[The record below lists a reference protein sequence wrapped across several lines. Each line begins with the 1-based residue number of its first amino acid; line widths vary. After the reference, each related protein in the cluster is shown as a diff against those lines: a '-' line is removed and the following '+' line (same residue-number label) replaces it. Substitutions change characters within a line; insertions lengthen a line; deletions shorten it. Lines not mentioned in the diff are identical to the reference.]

1 MRDAKLR
8 SFDLRSFR
16 IDDNLGRNFDR
27 LIDYP
32 RPALCCDPF
41 CCVGAENQL
50 HLLVNYPGPDAFT
63 CIGTFMRST
72 LTALSLS
79 MKCQLGTGSAVKR
92 SVKACSI
99 TRSTSRCLAVS
110 SVSRFLLSRSVS
122 KASFSMTMTSSG
134 GEPLTQLLDIVRMH
148 DTAAA
153 FCLALGPTTR
163 FQH

>member
-8 SFDLRSFR
+8 SLDLRSFR
-16 IDDNLGRNFDR
+16 IDDDFGRNFNR

-50 HLLVNYPGPDAFT
+50 HLLVNYPGPDAVT
-63 CIGTFMRST
+63 CT
-72 LTALSLS
+72 
-79 MKCQLGTGSAVKR
+79 
-92 SVKACSI
+92 VKACSI

-122 KASFSMTMTSSG
+122 KASFSMTMTSS
-134 GEPLTQLLDIVRMH
+134 PTLNFLP
-148 DTAAA
+148 AAS
-153 FCLALGPTTR
+153 R
-163 FQH
+163 